1 MLHIAVQDAAEA
13 VNGGGVQGLVFT
25 ELVDGGAGEV
35 VVLDQGVGG
44 LAGCAERFSRRGCR
58 RSWGTSGTVFFYGMR
73 RSFS

>member
-1 MLHIAVQDAAEA
+1 MLHIAVQDAAE
-13 VNGGGVQGLVFT
+13 VVDGGGVQGLVFT

-35 VVLDQGVGG
+35 VVLDQCRWTRGMRG
-44 LAGCAERFSRRGCR
+44 AFSRRGCR